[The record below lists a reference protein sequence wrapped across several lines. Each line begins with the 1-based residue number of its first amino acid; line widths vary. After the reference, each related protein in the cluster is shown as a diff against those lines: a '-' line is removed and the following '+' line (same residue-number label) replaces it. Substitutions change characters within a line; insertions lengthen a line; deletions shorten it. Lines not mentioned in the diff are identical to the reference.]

1 MPRNNQGVKRDI
13 IPMEK
18 LDGYLSEHDL
28 SLLEQTGSGLI
39 GVFEECLRVILDED
53 VRYKMNKEEFIE
65 AVEDNEVF
73 IRSIKGSGFIGDR
86 DMHVDVYLE
95 IVYTIYKRLY
105 SVFRAICDDIIVDM
119 DGVYETLDSISVE
132 IPKYWVGDD
141 DSIAVIIL
149 VDGLPFKGAS

>member
-39 GVFEECLRVILDED
+39 GAFEECLRVILDED

-86 DMHVDVYLE
+86 DMHVDIYLE